1 MIIITLSSAVSWLAT
16 LPGVSEPAIDLSI
29 TFLSWSYAL
38 RSDDDDDDDGGD
50 GGDSGDGDDGDDG
63 SDIDD
68 DGDDDDGYIAH
79 SNDNGGL

>member
-29 TFLSWSYAL
+29 TFLSWSYAS
-38 RSDDDDDDDGGD
+38 RSDDDDGGD
-50 GGDSGDGDDGDDG
+50 DDDGDDG

-68 DGDDDDGYIAH
+68 DSDDDDDDVAH
-79 SNDNGGL
+79 CSDNGGL

>member
-29 TFLSWSYAL
+29 TFLSWSYAS
-38 RSDDDDDDDGGD
+38 RSDDDDGGD
-50 GGDSGDGDDGDDG
+50 GGDIDDDGDDDDDG

-68 DGDDDDGYIAH
+68 DGDEDDDDVAH

>member
-1 MIIITLSSAVSWLAT
+1 MSWLAT

-29 TFLSWSYAL
+29 TFLSWLYAS
-38 RSDDDDDDDGGD
+38 RSDDDDGGD

-68 DGDDDDGYIAH
+68 DDDDDDDDVAH

>member
-29 TFLSWSYAL
+29 TFLSWSYAS
-38 RSDDDDDDDGGD
+38 RSDDDDGGD

>member
-1 MIIITLSSAVSWLAT
+1 MSWLAT

-38 RSDDDDDDDGGD
+38 RSDDDDDDGGD

-68 DGDDDDGYIAH
+68 DGDDDDDDVAH
-79 SNDNGGL
+79 CSDNGGL

>member
-1 MIIITLSSAVSWLAT
+1 MSWLAT

-29 TFLSWSYAL
+29 TFLSWSYAS
-38 RSDDDDDDDGGD
+38 RSDDDD

-68 DGDDDDGYIAH
+68 DSDDDDDDVAH

>member
-29 TFLSWSYAL
+29 TFLSWSYAS
-38 RSDDDDDDDGGD
+38 RSDDDDGGD
-50 GGDSGDGDDGDDG
+50 GGDSGDGDDDG

-68 DGDDDDGYIAH
+68 DGDDDDGDVAH